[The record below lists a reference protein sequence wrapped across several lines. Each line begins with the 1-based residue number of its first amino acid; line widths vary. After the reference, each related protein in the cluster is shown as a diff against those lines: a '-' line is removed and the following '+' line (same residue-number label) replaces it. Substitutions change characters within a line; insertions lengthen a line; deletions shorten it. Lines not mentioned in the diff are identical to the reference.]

1 MTYNSTL
8 PENLRNCRDFSKT
21 RKPRELI
28 CKMPSAI
35 FWAKFL
41 KNSSAS
47 SGKKWSYE
55 LSHARRILDCFQLA
69 IIRREIFCRLLWK
82 AITLNIL
89 FTRRYVFAMSNGID
103 EPGAIRAPLAA
114 SLLLAWS
121 AVFCCLYKGI
131 KSFGKV
137 CADSLHL
144 WLNLSYVAFLAIHV
158 RRHSYWNLSL
168 VSIRL
173 D

>member
-1 MTYNSTL
+1 
-8 PENLRNCRDFSKT
+8 
-21 RKPRELI
+21 
-28 CKMPSAI
+28 MPSAI

-47 SGKKWSYE
+47 SGRKWSYE

-69 IIRREIFCRLLWK
+69 IIRREIFSRLLWK

-89 FTRRYVFAMSNGID
+89 FTRRYVLAMSNGID

-131 KSFGKV
+131 KSFSKV
-137 CADSLHL
+137 CFRFSPFIAKPILC
-144 WLNLSYVAFLAIHV
+144 WILSNPCKETFVLESESGFDLAG
-158 RRHSYWNLSL
+158 LL
-168 VSIRL
+168 Q
-173 D
+173 